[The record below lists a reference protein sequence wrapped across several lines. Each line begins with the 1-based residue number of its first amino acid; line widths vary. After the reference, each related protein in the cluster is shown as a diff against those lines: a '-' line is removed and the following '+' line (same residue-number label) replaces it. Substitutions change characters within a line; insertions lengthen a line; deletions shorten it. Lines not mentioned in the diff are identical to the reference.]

1 MQPALSTTS
10 LTMDI
15 VGRNRLWQDGE
26 TMKQAITRALL
37 FAMLWWLLAEGR
49 VDGWLMGG
57 LAVMAATWAS
67 LVLYPPA
74 VHGLRLAAL
83 PGFLA
88 FFLFNSVRGGW
99 QVAGMARRGRKAL
112 RPAFL
117 ELPLTLPAGAPR
129 ILLTYALSLMPGTV
143 GVELFD
149 DRLRLHVL
157 HQDLPVATEAQALGR
172 RIAALF
178 GVPA

>member
-1 MQPALSTTS
+1 
-10 LTMDI
+10 MDI
-15 VGRNRLWQDGE
+15 FGHNRLWQDGE

-37 FAMLWWLLAEGR
+37 FAMLWWLLVEGR
-49 VDGWLMGG
+49 VDGWRMGG

-67 LVLYPPA
+67 LVLYLPA
-74 VHGLRLAAL
+74 PHGLRLGAL

-99 QVAGMARRGRKAL
+99 QVAGMAWRGRQAL
-112 RPAFL
+112 RPVFL

-143 GVELFD
+143 GVELFN

-157 HQDLPVATEAQALGR
+157 HQDLPVAAEAQALER